1 MKMIDK
7 NGNTDAAH
15 MKGIFGGPIMLAAAL
30 FVFLIAAQV
39 SGLNGWTD
47 EIGLLA
53 LPAVAALGAAL
64 GRISSEHPSASELNS
79 AIAPSAFVLIS
90 ILTSFFA
97 PAAICMTFLLATLS
111 THLLVSRGRPVEAN
125 FLVGGLIGIQ
135 FAMIFALTSEV
146 PDDSQTNATRA
157 YLGARFSAMMSVMM
171 MGSLYVALILSKT
184 IDRASEKGLLS
195 ELPFDVTSKATHIAG
210 GATMSS
216 LMIPLIWLSL
226 IDDPQVYED
235 GAFLGPFWG
244 LFSAA
249 IVLIVAMF
257 RSERWN
263 VLAAILSLNW
273 IIYTFGRLNDLGVS
287 GFPNAL
293 TEDGSYPMILWLLIT
308 FWSNVGVIILAS
320 RGHLGAMA
328 PLREPSPLRK
338 WWQRHS
344 YVILVGMALVAGFI
358 VRVVW
363 NVIPAMNASVIGE
376 WDMSGGS
383 DPWYM
388 KRIIDYVAYERAHL
402 VFDPD
407 RNYPMG
413 GLNPRPPLFSWS
425 LALGGI
431 FLSWIADM
439 PLAEAVWWSVEAQ
452 PAIWGALIVL
462 PVAAMAKRF
471 HSPLAGVAAA
481 WLIAFMPGHITHSTF
496 GLADHDSF
504 AMFFLTLGF
513 YWWVRSMMGIKQ
525 ERLFSRTSWNPLYIL
540 AGIRVMWR
548 KHRPTM
554 IHSTLAGISFAT
566 AGLAWKGYV
575 YAPGILFLGY
585 SGIVFLNLF
594 RGRDTLPITATMLQ
608 MLSTAILIPLP
619 FYIWPG
625 MGLLTD
631 PSGMAPLL
639 YMLGFTIGLG
649 YTISA
654 SRDKP
659 WLMVF
664 TSTATLSLFVLG
676 GLYIL
681 QTLDLY
687 AGWDILVTGGFY
699 FSKNKIFSTIGEAQ
713 APDRGIL
720 FASFGPIVTIAAI
733 GYGIMLIWRGGRK
746 ENLASFTLGTWI
758 VVASYMSWTAGRFIF
773 NAGPPMAVIGGIAL
787 TAMWTYANPTEFVKH
802 WKKTGIGS
810 PRARFN
816 STFSASRSKPG
827 VPAAMMV
834 LLIVFSQH
842 ATYGIDSG
850 IPRGDSSAGDVDQA
864 IQGIMPDVLRYE
876 VLGFSVL
883 NSNQYSPDERC
894 SSGCWYLG
902 TFGPGFNGGGWNMAY
917 EWLSEQDS
925 ESTFSERPAFLSWWD
940 YGFQALSHGEHPT
953 VADNF
958 QSGIPMSG
966 NILLSSGQED
976 VLSLLVMNSLRLGG
990 VSDADN
996 RAVLQQY
1003 FEENQIRELERI
1015 HSMSSDDVEAR
1026 ALALI
1031 HEDDE
1036 VQLVKGAFLAK
1047 SGLPSKSGWYVI
1059 DGGEIVQDRLD
1070 DSSEAMKLFNTTRS
1084 SSSYFSASPTHYII
1098 GDYRYTADLIEDYND
1113 LSTGIHRNNAKLAV
1127 GRAFISHVLDLDQ
1140 IVGLVSDLSQIQHD
1154 VQTFEGRLGETTQR
1168 NTDVRYFA
1176 IDDRLYPLGGL
1187 FYEGYNYH
1195 GGQTTGIFYAPTTL
1209 AGLDPEDYISSS
1221 YLTRRGDGP
1230 IIPRTAGEYE
1240 QEYLDDIVRQQS
1252 GAITDQSQI
1261 ISLEDIDYI
1270 QQPEFFETFLA
1281 RIYVGYGTTSL
1292 GLDPDNTGQ
1301 PGPTWAKSGT
1311 PTTPLRNAYALPG
1324 AMMNHFVLANY
1335 YDDGSDYMDSD
1346 SDGTPD
1352 IYNWSDPRVDPSGYY
1367 NAIGTAN
1374 SNVKILKYYSGATLN
1389 GQVTLE
1395 TGEPVPNAKI
1405 LIERDAFSYEEGI
1418 DTDPRTYW
1426 IPIGS
1431 ETTDDEGHFT
1441 STVPSGKIRVSAFYG
1456 SVDES
1461 GPRAQIESGAFDML
1475 SDITREQLDGEDR
1488 TINPISAILG
1498 GVAGTTY
1505 LGAEVLMVTGEE
1517 GHSNGASVLTVD
1529 VRVPAVT
1536 STGQV
1541 QWTGD
1546 ESFTGD
1552 PIQDATVI
1560 LTPSDPDATHQGYAV
1575 STSSG
1580 SIEGEGLYFTGQGV
1594 AIFEGSGQFDSSSPA
1609 KVEEFTGSLSQTIR
1623 NNQSVTG
1630 TGTFVGNGILT
1641 GTLSDGSVP
1650 SACDANDT
1658 MPDDLEVCTSEN
1670 GDIVVSGS
1678 VNATGR
1684 FVSTGQSEFIREYEN
1699 ASFTAAGRFVVE
1711 DGYSGTITG
1720 DGVFQGDGVF
1730 SGVMVRE
1737 GTFHISNA
1745 IPGEYSVR
1753 IVMDTGQEID
1763 VDEKFSIPR
1772 TPSAETRL
1780 VQVEG
1785 LSVNALLS
1793 QGDGSPATGSV
1804 ILTDTELQGDT
1815 ATEPCS
1821 AKLTSPCSI
1830 PIGEG
1835 GTISIGPIPARSHT
1849 ISYDSDSDGFYD
1861 LVASVLPE
1869 DAASGSVDLDLSI
1882 PLTADLEISLLSE
1895 SGSIVPDLDLTIR
1908 STSGLGISDMK
1919 YDSGTATYKA
1929 ELIPGEYHLNYTL
1942 GETQVWELITLDED
1956 LSMSAQ
1962 FRKSSLL
1969 SGTVFTSD
1977 DENAPEPDDYV
1988 QFAEVVAR
1996 WSGFEISTVADE
2008 GGNFEFTLPLGEN
2021 VTVTSTVGLGNL
2033 VDGLVVLTSE
2043 ENAPIDLVTRKGI
2056 VYEGYV
2062 SVNRGNYLYDNS
2074 IVGWEPLTVLATN
2087 TTSDVT
2093 WTSEVNEVGN
2103 FEIALPTGEWSISL
2117 LDSAFTHAATTTE
2130 PDTTIELT
2138 IFPDNSTLNLFAFI
2152 DSSRDGN
2159 VTNGTGVIAD
2169 FRVVPLGQS
2178 GIQENFTTSIEGT
2191 ANVQLEPG
2199 NYLIETSILN
2209 PDQTLHGTRILTG
2222 STNIQIPLE
2231 ATTLQRDIGF
2241 DPEGVVNITFIDQLL
2256 APVADLEVKFR
2267 NVDREPVIVTS
2278 LTTDDDGNILALL
2291 PEGRTIIEIDGYEPG
2306 DETVLGARST
2316 IDVIAGDQ
2324 PSPKMI
2330 ELTEMATLNLTIS
2343 DSETSE
2349 GIPGQK
2355 IILQSLD
2362 DQGTIKMP
2370 VTSETGFTSA
2380 LVVPG
2385 NWSLSHDEETNGV
2398 RILIQET
2405 HIDRI
2410 LAGEHREVS
2419 IDARKEVTLSGKV
2432 FWDFDKD
2439 DQADVAE
2446 GVSNATVTID
2456 DGQTIIELKTD
2467 ETGTYST
2474 LVPANVSLSITAS
2487 KEGFASMQEN
2497 SSITGDPIDLD
2508 IELTAGTVTASGTVT
2523 YQGQSIDPQWSDDV
2537 EILLVPREGFAMPHV
2552 IAEKGGDGDWDGTW
2566 TVDLEPGRYVLQV
2579 RDTTRNLVAFTQIF
2593 ADLVNGGQADVDLLP
2608 GGWLLMNGS
2617 WLDYE
2622 GSLHSIS
2629 SMDMDIEGSD
2639 ILDEEIT
2646 LLIESGPSLDWRFE
2660 VPDDGDVRILLP
2672 SGPVTISGEFAV
2684 LQQDR
2689 TMTYEAGQSISVP
2702 SSTISDAFETAPLD
2716 LRFNRLSNSDITAT
2730 LVSTSS
2736 ATVNEDGILFANS
2749 DGEGGYDPMLVEIE
2763 VDYEGHETSDVF
2775 NLRATVPG
2783 TDGSDWAVL
2792 FDNGSG
2798 EYSAS
2803 PTLLMSIEDDQ
2814 KTVKAQITPPNSS
2827 VARHFSNG
2835 RTLTIQVFSDN
2846 GVNEDVEVKV
2856 NVAKTTGW
2864 SLAEAPDEI
2873 YGVRPGSQE
2882 TIQLI
2887 FQNEGNSD
2895 EVYSVSF
2902 DDDALPPGWTRTG
2915 AQSVTLGAFESQAF
2929 SIILGAPE
2937 NATDDPYSLTMY
2949 VIGDDQTEYEPVVID
2964 VSAQYA
2970 VLSINEDSISWL
2982 SGGKDPVYGSV
2993 QTVVLTIENQGLVG
3007 AEEVIVKAEHQT
3019 SATSS
3024 PSGINA
3030 SDVLSIPA
3038 GMEGT
3043 AYLDLNFSTLS
3054 QGDAW
3059 IVFSI
3064 ESVDGKESEV
3074 ELDPNKYN
3082 LQSPSVEEAGDA
3094 TQVLMIVLIIILG
3107 GLLIVLTR
3115 RPGRKPN
3122 APF

>member
-7 NGNTDAAH
+7 NGNTDVAQLR
-15 MKGIFGGPIMLAAAL
+15 GILGGPIMLAAAL

-64 GRISSEHPSASELNS
+64 GRISSEHPSASNLNS

-90 ILTSFFA
+90 IITSFFA
-97 PAAICMTFLLATLS
+97 PAAICMTFLIASLI
-111 THLLVSRGRPVEAN
+111 THLLVSKGRPVEAN

-135 FAMIFALTSEV
+135 FAMIFALTSEI

-157 YLGARFSAMMSVMM
+157 YLGARFSAMMAVML

-195 ELPFDVTSKATHIAG
+195 ELPFDVASKSTHIAG

-216 LMIPLIWLSL
+216 LMIPLIWLSS
-226 IDDPQVYED
+226 IDDPQIYED

-263 VLAAILSLNW
+263 VLAAVFSLNW
-273 IIYTFGRLNDLGVS
+273 IIYTLGRLNDIGVS

-308 FWSNVGVIILAS
+308 FWSNVGVILLAS

-344 YVILVGMALVAGFI
+344 YVILVGMALAAGFI

-388 KRIIDYVAYERAHL
+388 KRIIDYVAYERAHF
-402 VFDPD
+402 VFDAD
-407 RNYPMG
+407 RNYPVG

-439 PLAEAVWWSVEAQ
+439 PLSEAVWWSVEAQ
-452 PAIWGALIVL
+452 PAVWGALIVL
-462 PVAAMAKRF
+462 PVAATAKRF
-471 HSPLAGVAAA
+471 HSPLAGIAAA

-540 AGIRVMWR
+540 AGIRLMWR
-548 KHRPTM
+548 NNRIIM
-554 IHSTLAGISFAT
+554 IHSTLAGVSFAI

-594 RGRDTLPITATMLQ
+594 RGRDALPITATMLQ
-608 MLSTAILIPLP
+608 MLLAAILIPLP

-625 MGLLTD
+625 MNLLTN

-639 YMLGFTIGLG
+639 YMLGFTVGLG
-649 YTISA
+649 YVISA

-664 TSTATLSLFVLG
+664 TTTAILSLSVLG
-676 GLYIL
+676 GLFIL

-699 FSKNKIFSTIGEAQ
+699 FSKNKVFSTIGEAQ

-733 GYGIMLIWRGGRK
+733 GYGLMLIWRGGRK
-746 ENLASFTLGTWI
+746 ENPASFTLGTWI

-773 NAGPPMAVIGGIAL
+773 NAGPPMAVVGGVGL
-787 TAMWTYANPTEFVKH
+787 TAMWAYANPTEFVKL
-802 WKKTGIGS
+802 WKKTGVGS

-816 STFSASRSKPG
+816 STFSASRSRPG
-827 VPAAMMV
+827 VPAALMV

-925 ESTFSERPAFLSWWD
+925 ESTFTERPAFLSWWD
-940 YGFQALSHGEHPT
+940 YGFQALSHGQHPT

-958 QSGIPMSG
+958 QTGIPISG

-976 VLSLLVMNSLRLGG
+976 VLSLMAMNALRMGG
-990 VSDADN
+990 VSDPDN
-996 RAVLQQY
+996 RAVLEQY

-1015 HSMSSDDVEAR
+1015 HSMSSEDVEAR

-1059 DGGEIVQDRLD
+1059 DGGEIVQDRFD
-1070 DSSEAMKLFNTTRS
+1070 DLGGAMKLFNTTRS
-1084 SSSYFSASPTHYII
+1084 SSSYFSESPTHYII
-1098 GDYRYTADLIEDYND
+1098 GGYRYTADLIEDYND
-1113 LSTGIHRNNAKLAV
+1113 LSTGIHRENAKLAV
-1127 GRAFISHVLDLDQ
+1127 GRAFITHVLDLDQ
-1140 IVGLVSDLSQIQHD
+1140 IVGLVSDLSEIQHD
-1154 VQTFEGRLGETTQR
+1154 VQTFEGRLGETAQR

-1281 RIYVGYGTTSL
+1281 RTYVGYGTTSL

-1335 YDDGSDYMDSD
+1335 HDDGSDYVDSD

-1352 IYNWSDPRVDPSGYY
+1352 IYNWSNPREDPSGYY

-1405 LIERDAFSYEEGI
+1405 LIERDAFSYEEGT

-1431 ETTDDEGHFT
+1431 ETTDDEGHFS
-1441 STVPSGKIRVSAFYG
+1441 STIPSGKIRISAFYG
-1456 SVDES
+1456 AVDES
-1461 GPRAQIESGAFDML
+1461 GARAQIESGAFDML
-1475 SDITREQLDGEDR
+1475 SDITREQQEGEDR
-1488 TINPISAILG
+1488 VINPISAILG

-1505 LGAEVLMVTGEE
+1505 LGAEVLVVSGEE

-1529 VRVPAVT
+1529 VSVPAVA

-1546 ESFTGD
+1546 ESFIGD
-1552 PIQDATVI
+1552 PVKNATVI
-1560 LTPSDPDATHQGYAV
+1560 LTPSDPDATHHGYAV

-1580 SIEGEGLYFTGQGV
+1580 SIEGEGLYFTGEGS
-1594 AIFEGSGQFDSSSPA
+1594 AIFDGSGQFDSSSPA
-1609 KVEEFTGSLSQTIR
+1609 KAEEFTGRLSQTIR
-1623 NNQSVTG
+1623 NNQSVIG

-1641 GTLSDGSVP
+1641 GTLADGSVP

-1658 MPDDLEVCTSEN
+1658 LPDNLEVCTSQN
-1670 GDIVVSGS
+1670 GEIVVSGS

-1684 FVSTGQSEFIREYEN
+1684 FVSAGQSEFIRDYEN
-1699 ASFTAAGRFVVE
+1699 ASFTAAGRFIVDE
-1711 DGYSGTITG
+1711 GNSGTITG
-1720 DGVFQGDGVF
+1720 NGVFQGDGVF
-1730 SGVMVRE
+1730 SGLMVRE
-1737 GTFHISNA
+1737 GTFHISDA

-1753 IVMDTGQEID
+1753 IVMNTGQEIE
-1763 VDEKFSIPR
+1763 VDEKFSILR

-1785 LSVNALLS
+1785 LSVNALLTKE
-1793 QGDGSPATGSV
+1793 DGSLPTGNV
-1804 ILTDTELQGDT
+1804 ILTDTELQGYT
-1815 ATEPCS
+1815 ATQPCS
-1821 AKLTSPCSI
+1821 DGLTSPCSV

-1835 GTISIGPIPARSHT
+1835 GTISIGPIPSRSHT
-1849 ISYDSDSDGFYD
+1849 ISYDSDLDGFYD

-1869 DAASGSVDLDLSI
+1869 DATSGSIELDLTI

-1895 SGSIVPDLDLTIR
+1895 SGATVPDLDLTVR
-1908 STSGLGISDMK
+1908 SASGPGIFDMN
-1919 YDSGTATYKA
+1919 YNSETETYKA
-1929 ELIPGEYHLNYTL
+1929 ELVPGEYQLNYTQ
-1942 GETQVWELITLDED
+1942 GDSQIWELITLDED
-1956 LSMSAQ
+1956 LSMTAQ
-1962 FRKSSLL
+1962 FRTSSLL

-1977 DENAPEPDDYV
+1977 DDGDPEADDFV

-1996 WSGFEISTVADE
+1996 WSGFEISTVADDE
-2008 GGNFEFTLPLGEN
+2008 GNFEFTLPVGES
-2021 VTVTSTVGLGNL
+2021 VTLTSTVGLGNL
-2033 VDGLVVLTSE
+2033 VDGLVVFTSE
-2043 ENAPIDLVTRKGI
+2043 ENDHINLVTRKGV
-2056 VYEGYV
+2056 VYEGIV

-2074 IVGWEPLTVLATN
+2074 ILGWEPLTVLATN
-2087 TTSDVT
+2087 ESSEVT
-2093 WTSEVNEVGN
+2093 WTSEVTENGN
-2103 FEIALPTGEWSISL
+2103 FEIALPIGEWEISL
-2117 LDSAFTHAATTTE
+2117 LDSEFEHATVAME
-2130 PDTTIELT
+2130 PDATIELT
-2138 IFPDNSTLNLFAFI
+2138 IFPENSTLNLFAFI

-2159 VTNGTGVIAD
+2159 VANGTGVIAD
-2169 FRVVPLGQS
+2169 FRVVPLDQS
-2178 GIQENFTTSIEGT
+2178 GIQENFTTSATGT
-2191 ANVQLEPG
+2191 ASVQLEPG

-2222 STNIQIPLE
+2222 STNIQIPLKG
-2231 ATTLQRDIGF
+2231 TILQRDIGF
-2241 DPEGVVNITFIDQLL
+2241 DPEGVVNITFTDQLL
-2256 APVADLEVKFR
+2256 APIADLEIKFR

-2291 PEGRTIIEIDGYEPG
+2291 PEGRTIIEIDGFEPG
-2306 DETVLGARST
+2306 DQTVLGARYA

-2324 PSPKMI
+2324 SSPISI
-2330 ELTEMATLNLTIS
+2330 ELTEMATLNLTILDSGTS
-2343 DSETSE
+2343 D
-2349 GIPGQK
+2349 GIPDQK

-2362 DQGTIKMP
+2362 GLGTINMP
-2370 VTSETGFTSA
+2370 PTNETGFTST
-2380 LVVPG
+2380 LLVPG
-2385 NWSLSHDEETNGV
+2385 DWSVSHDEETSGV
-2398 RILIQET
+2398 RVLIQET
-2405 HIDRI
+2405 HIDQI
-2410 LAGEHREVS
+2410 LAGEYRD
-2419 IDARKEVTLSGKV
+2419 ILLDAQKEVILSGKV

-2456 DGQTIIELKTD
+2456 DGQTTIQLETD
-2467 ETGTYST
+2467 ETGSYSS
-2474 LVPANVSLSITAS
+2474 LVPANASLSVTAS
-2487 KEGFASMQEN
+2487 KDGFTTTEEN
-2497 SSITGDPIDLD
+2497 SLINGEPIDLD

-2523 YQGQSIDPQWSDDV
+2523 YLGQSIDPLWSDDV
-2537 EILLVPREGFAMPHV
+2537 EIILVPREGFAMPQV
-2552 IAEKGGDGDWDGTW
+2552 TAEKNGDGEWDGTW
-2566 TVDLEPGRYVLQV
+2566 SVDLEPGRYVLQV
-2579 RDTTRNLVAFTQIF
+2579 RDTTRNLVAFSQIF
-2593 ADLVNGGQADVDLLP
+2593 ADLVNGGQADVDLVP

-2629 SMDMDIEGSD
+2629 SEDMDLEGSD
-2639 ILDEEIT
+2639 ILNDELT
-2646 LLIESGPSLDWRFE
+2646 LLMESGPSLDWRLA
-2660 VPDDGDVRILLP
+2660 VPDDGELRILLP
-2672 SGPVTISGEFAV
+2672 SGPVTISGDFDVA
-2684 LQQDR
+2684 QQDR
-2689 TMTYEAGQSISVP
+2689 TMSYEAGQSISVP
-2702 SSTISDAFETAPLD
+2702 SSTILDAFETAPFD
-2716 LRFNRLSNSDITAT
+2716 LRFNRISNSDISVA

-2736 ATVNEDGILFANS
+2736 ATVDDDGILYANS
-2749 DGEGGYDPMLVEIE
+2749 DGEGGYEPMLVEIK

-2783 TDGSDWAVL
+2783 TDGADWTVL

-2798 EYSAS
+2798 EYSDA
-2803 PTLLMSIEDDQ
+2803 PTLSMSIEDDQ
-2814 KTVKAQITPPNSS
+2814 KTVQVQITPPNST

-2835 RTLTIQVFSDN
+2835 RAVTIQVFSDN

-2856 NVAKTTGW
+2856 NVPKITGW
-2864 SLAEAPDEI
+2864 SLSEAPEDV

-2882 TIQLI
+2882 TVQLI
-2887 FQNEGNSD
+2887 FQNDGNSD

-2902 DDDALPPGWTRTG
+2902 DDGALPPGWTRTG
-2915 AQSVTLGAFESQAF
+2915 AQSVTVGAFESQAF
-2929 SIILGAPE
+2929 SVIIGAPE
-2937 NATDDPYSLTMY
+2937 NATDEPYTLTMF
-2949 VIGDDQTEYEPVVID
+2949 VIGDDQTEYEPVAID

-2970 VLSINEDSISWL
+2970 VLSIDRDSVSWL
-2982 SGGKDPVYGSV
+2982 GGGKDPVYGSI

-3019 SATSS
+3019 SALSE

-3030 SDVLSIPA
+3030 TAILTVPA
-3038 GMEGT
+3038 GTEST

-3064 ESVDGKESEV
+3064 ESVDGKESSE
-3074 ELDPNKYN
+3074 EPYTKKYN